1 MSRLVRLVTVAVLA
15 VAVSACV
22 AAAPAWADGDPG
34 SDVLVYQDLFAGSDA
49 GLSVQQQVALSG
61 LLKATKAAGF
71 PMRVAIIASPA
82 DLGSVTELWRKPRS
96 YARFLGIELSLAYKQ
111 RLLVVMPNGFGFN
124 WPGHSATS
132 AEGQLARIPVKTG
145 PGALFSAAQAAV
157 RALAAANG
165 TKLASVRQASAA
177 SGARPGSRGS
187 VTGGGAPGRGTD
199 DLAAT
204 VALGL
209 VLLAGGAF
217 AAARVLARRR
227 AGRAVPPGGEPSS
240 PASDHP
246 PASPPRASRVRR
258 WRVVSS
264 GALLCGI
271 AAGVALVVLAS
282 SGSSPSLSQA
292 QQLAF
297 NPHLDPGT
305 PLSRAAPDF
314 TLNDQFGR
322 PISLRQFRGKVVIL
336 AFNDSE
342 CTTICP
348 LTTQAMLDAKAM
360 LGKAAS
366 RVQLL
371 GVDANPVATS
381 LEDVLS
387 YSQLHGLL
395 HAWHFLT
402 GSLAQLKRVWKAYSV
417 EAAVEGGQ
425 ITHTQALFVIDSHGR
440 EAKVYLTQQSYASI
454 GELGQLLAQEVSSLL
469 PGRPRVRSDLSYA
482 PIPGISPSSPAVLP
496 AAGGGAV
503 RLGPGRAP
511 RLYLFFATWDQEV
524 TSLAGHLTALNRYQA
539 AAERSGLPV
548 LTAVDEGSV
557 EPSPA
562 ALTGFLHRLPSR
574 LSYPVAIDRS
584 GRVADG
590 YEVQGQPWFV
600 LVSATGRILYYR
612 LVSTAGWPSQTEL
625 ARLMREALA
634 RAPKAPATVAA
645 ASQALAGSPA
655 PLAALHAQ
663 ASRLLGSQAALSARI
678 RALRGYPVVVNAWA
692 SWCTP
697 CRAEFSLF
705 AAASAQYGR
714 RVAFLGADT
723 DDSSGDAQAF
733 LTQHPVSYPSYET
746 TTSDLR
752 SLAVLE
758 GLPTTI
764 FINSAGKVA
773 YVHTGQYDSQ
783 GTLDADVAS
792 YARSP

>member
-1 MSRLVRLVTVAVLA
+1 MGRLVRLVTVAVLA
-15 VAVSACV
+15 MALSACV

-71 PMRVAIIASPA
+71 PIRVAIIASQA

-96 YARFLGIELSLAYKQ
+96 YARFLGLELSLAYKQ

-132 AEGQLARIPVKTG
+132 AEGQLARIPVKAG

-165 TKLASVRQASAA
+165 TKLAKVRQASTA
-177 SGARPGSRGS
+177 SGARSSRGN
-187 VTGGGAPGRGTD
+187 VTGAGASGRGTD
-199 DLAAT
+199 DLVAT

-209 VLLAGGAF
+209 VLLAGVAF

-227 AGRAVPPGGEPSS
+227 APRAVRSGGEPSS
-240 PASDHP
+240 PASDRP
-246 PASPPRASRVRR
+246 SASPPRASRVRR

-271 AAGVALVVLAS
+271 AAGVPLVVLAS

-305 PLSRAAPDF
+305 PLSGPAPDF
-314 TLNDQFGR
+314 TLDDQFGR
-322 PISLRQFRGKVVIL
+322 PVSLRQFRGKVVIL

-387 YSQLHGLL
+387 YSQLHGML

-417 EAAVEGGQ
+417 EAAVERGQ

-469 PGRPRVRSDLSYA
+469 PGRPPVRSDLSYA
-482 PIPGISPSSPAVLP
+482 PIPGISSSSPAVLP

-524 TSLAGHLTALNRYQA
+524 TSLAGHLIALNRYQA
-539 AAERSGLPV
+539 AAGHSRLPA

-557 EPSPA
+557 EPSPT

-574 LSYPVAIDRS
+574 LSYPVAIDRT

-590 YEVQGQPWFV
+590 YEVEGQPWFV

-612 LVSTAGWPSQTEL
+612 LVSAAGWPSQTEL

-634 RAPKAPATVAA
+634 RAPKPPATVAA
-645 ASQALAGSPA
+645 ANQALAGSPA

-663 ASRLLGSQAALSARI
+663 ASRLLGSQAALTARI
-678 RALRGYPVVVNAWA
+678 RALRGYPVVINAWA
-692 SWCTP
+692 SWCAP

-752 SLAVLE
+752 SLALIE

-764 FINSAGKVA
+764 FINSAGKIT

-783 GTLDADVAS
+783 GTLNADIAS
-792 YARSP
+792 YARSG